1 MSSKSLHYT
10 ESRKAEGMSGMV
22 HTKRN
27 IQTVFFAMGT
37 VCSVTVYDER
47 DKSAADSVKERVRQ
61 LHDRLN
67 AYDAQS
73 EIARVNQNAGECFT
87 EVSEDALRLLRRKGQ
102 RVYRFSAL

>member
-47 DKSAADSVKERVRQ
+47 D
-61 LHDRLN
+61 N
-67 AYDAQS
+67 DAQS

-102 RVYRFSAL
+102 RVYRLSAL